1 MSELEIQRR
10 QEYKRKRR
18 RRMIMQ
24 IIAIVIAAA
33 IALASFVVYNK
44 VNSEYFI
51 EYTEQGDIDYKV
63 QYLQNGFFEEEW
75 IEKDREYITSLVNS
89 ICADFDYV
97 LNVDATNVNF
107 TYQYSITA
115 TLLVADKDTGNAY
128 FTEEEVLLPL
138 QAQSATS
145 SSISIQE
152 SVEIDFPKYDAA
164 AHKFIS
170 TYDLKKA
177 SCTLIVTLNVDVVSA
192 CDELAQS
199 NLNTYSVS
207 LNVPLVEDTFS
218 MMRTSSTADNQT
230 KVLACQGAVCQRVF
244 VYVGVAAAALAVILT
259 IILAIFLRLTVN
271 DDITYDAKVRKIVS
285 AYGSYIQKMEGLFD
299 DDGYQIILI
308 KTFNEMLG
316 IRDTIQ
322 APILMTENRDETATR
337 FLIPTNT
344 HLLYVHEI
352 RVDNYDEIYG
362 IYAEGAED
370 LTGDEEPAAPAGDS
384 ENTGN

>member
-1 MSELEIQRR
+1 M
-10 QEYKRKRR
+10 
-18 RRMIMQ
+18 
-24 IIAIVIAAA
+24 
-33 IALASFVVYNK
+33 
-44 VNSEYFI
+44 
-51 EYTEQGDIDYKV
+51 
-63 QYLQNGFFEEEW
+63 
-75 IEKDREYITSLVNS
+75 
-89 ICADFDYV
+89 
-97 LNVDATNVNF
+97 
-107 TYQYSITA
+107 
-115 TLLVADKDTGNAY
+115 
-128 FTEEEVLLPL
+128 
-138 QAQSATS
+138 
-145 SSISIQE
+145 
-152 SVEIDFPKYDAA
+152 
-164 AHKFIS
+164 
-170 TYDLKKA
+170 
-177 SCTLIVTLNVDVVSA
+177 
-192 CDELAQS
+192 
-199 NLNTYSVS
+199 
-207 LNVPLVEDTFS
+207 
-218 MMRTSSTADNQT
+218 
-230 KVLACQGAVCQRVF
+230 
-244 VYVGVAAAALAVILT
+244 GVAAAALAVILT
-259 IILAIFLRLTVN
+259 IILASFLRLTVN